1 MESVHG
7 IVVSLFSS
15 KLDCFLFV
23 LKLWVKCL
31 NQVFKIC
38 ITILIHFGRVCIF
51 LYCCFFCIKV
61 CLLFVCLNWCKCIDG
76 RHALRCKTNSGGN
89 SNNEV

>member
-38 ITILIHFGRVCIF
+38 ITILMHFGGVYIF
-51 LYCCFFCIKV
+51 VLRCVYC
-61 CLLFVCLNWCKCIDG
+61 LFV
-76 RHALRCKTNSGGN
+76 
-89 SNNEV
+89 